1 MLCPF
6 CLADVQFTLEEG
18 YFCPDCNE
26 QVPAMYVRG
35 YDRYPPLVVSAVGL
49 RGHGKTV
56 YFASL
61 FYILKE
67 SPLSAF
73 WQPDFFALSLSDRD
87 LETVHSNARMLKKG
101 KLPGSTPMN
110 FPRPTML
117 RVAGIPM
124 WQKHRNC
131 TLVFYDTSG
140 EAFERASELVKYARF
155 AQHAQMVMLLV
166 SLSDMQDP
174 AHEMR
179 TLLNTYVIGIE
190 DLGGSTREQ
199 DLMVVY
205 TKADEMV
212 DRLSSPPW
220 SDVRTYLTDGS
231 VSSLAHAGGYR
242 RQMVEISSL
251 LYDFTRVELKADE
264 FVNSAQTNFR
274 GVGFSIVSA
283 LGSAPEDGR
292 MPVEVDP
299 LRVLDPIIW
308 MIARSPSLSER
319 RSGWTEHLNWM
330 TFAFLGGVVYG
341 AVGGILGGL
350 MGGYR
355 NADIWALLLGALLGL
370 MGGLSGGQVAKN
382 WKVLFEPKR
391 WASAS
396 GGVLLGA
403 AGIGS
408 MIGGIVGF
416 LEVLFTRG

>member
-1 MLCPF
+1 
-6 CLADVQFTLEEG
+6 
-18 YFCPDCNE
+18 
-26 QVPAMYVRG
+26 MY
-35 YDRYPPLVVSAVGL
+35 
-49 RGHGKTV
+49 
-56 YFASL
+56 
-61 FYILKE
+61 
-67 SPLSAF
+67 
-73 WQPDFFALSLSDRD
+73 
-87 LETVHSNARMLKKG
+87 
-101 KLPGSTPMN
+101 
-110 FPRPTML
+110 
-117 RVAGIPM
+117 
-124 WQKHRNC
+124 
-131 TLVFYDTSG
+131 
-140 EAFERASELVKYARF
+140 
-155 AQHAQMVMLLV
+155 
-166 SLSDMQDP
+166 
-174 AHEMR
+174 
-179 TLLNTYVIGIE
+179 
-190 DLGGSTREQ
+190 
-199 DLMVVY
+199 
-205 TKADEMV
+205 
-212 DRLSSPPW
+212 
-220 SDVRTYLTDGS
+220 
-231 VSSLAHAGGYR
+231 
-242 RQMVEISSL
+242 EISSL

-330 TFAFLGGVVYG
+330 TFAFIGGVIYG

-350 MGGYR
+350 VGGYR

-382 WKVLFEPKR
+382 WKVLLEPKR

-416 LEVLFTRG
+416 LEVLLTRG